1 MKADE
6 RSMQQPLLWPSEAAV
21 WGVCMCVL
29 IDLFMLL
36 GCEGAAILSS
46 FSEKQERKDISRNL
60 VAIKAQSVFGLF
72 F

>member
-6 RSMQQPLLWPSEAAV
+6 RNMQQPLLWPSEAVV

-60 VAIKAQSVFGLF
+60 VAIKAQSVLGLF

>member
-6 RSMQQPLLWPSEAAV
+6 RNMQQPLLWPSEAAV

-60 VAIKAQSVFGLF
+60 VAIKAQSVLGLF

>member
-6 RSMQQPLLWPSEAAV
+6 RSMQQPQLWPSEAAV

-60 VAIKAQSVFGLF
+60 VAIKAQSVLGLF

>member
-6 RSMQQPLLWPSEAAV
+6 RSMQQPLLWPSEAVV

-60 VAIKAQSVFGLF
+60 VAIKAQSVLGLF